1 MPGKDEKKEQEQEQK
16 QEQNQQQQEQN
27 QQEQEQKQQ
36 QQEQKQEQKQKLND
50 FYFSMMEFADNCI
63 KDSRTGLSDLINPET
78 NALYK
83 NATLKQ
89 VAKAMAYAQIAM
101 KYGKGP
107 EPDYDTQ
114 DNLKEQAKTDAE
126 KIFNSLNFQ
135 ATFKGMKNSEI
146 LKMVSD
152 PQKGKNFGNPIS
164 YEEFSKRLQEREK
177 SRAAEIKENAARIE
191 QQERLGG
198 LVNDLENSTSKS
210 FTGKLKSI
218 FVGNSKQYKAALK
231 AMKDLAGG
239 TVKYAVD
246 KTKAKQA
253 IVDYILV
260 RGGKERDH
268 QYGRDRFDA
277 FMKGL
282 GEVMTPYEFLQCCRE
297 VNKRREATYG
307 NTSYNIKPYNYLQGE
322 QLDTFKEE
330 EAKILDAE
338 KKALHKRNST
348 AKLRDEE
355 QEKAHATNER
365 RAKIEELT
373 KNEKDRAS
381 DDAKKI
387 RKDALSIA
395 SGEKPSS
402 NKTIP
407 ERDQDY
413 LNMIR
418 RAANLLK
425 DPNAQMNIDGLRKQ
439 IADRSEKHP
448 AFRLVA
454 QKLIR
459 DKGLT
464 DKFGYQETFTRK
476 MDEDTLKGLE
486 KQVKDL
492 QEQDQKLHPDDPIK
506 DVKVRDR
513 GLKELQKLEEI
524 QKAEDLE
531 NKRLEEQADKTKKTT
546 EKQGGDMVL

>member
-1 MPGKDEKKEQEQEQK
+1 MPGENETEKKTEAYKYYMNYANSMLSMVGTIISSSESTFEQMRQIYMG
-16 QEQNQQQQEQN
+16 N
-27 QQEQEQKQQ
+27 
-36 QQEQKQEQKQKLND
+36 
-50 FYFSMMEFADNCI
+50 I
-63 KDSRTGLSDLINPET
+63 
-78 NALYK
+78 
-83 NATLKQ
+83 
-89 VAKAMAYAQIAM
+89 AKAMAYAQMA
-101 KYGKGP
+101 KDNAGP
-107 EPDYDTQ
+107 FEDV
-114 DNLKEQAKTDAE
+114 E
-126 KIFNSLNFQ
+126 
-135 ATFKGMKNSEI
+135 G
-146 LKMVSD
+146 
-152 PQKGKNFGNPIS
+152 
-164 YEEFSKRLQEREK
+164 
-177 SRAAEIKENAARIE
+177 RAAEILKSEHFQSMYGSMGYEQMKNMLVKSANGIE
-191 QQERLGG
+191 VETFKYDEFTEKAQEYEETQEYRLGG
-198 LVNDLENSTSKS
+198 LVHQLETSTSKS

-268 QYGRDRFDA
+268 QNGRDRFDA

-307 NTSYNIKPYNYLQGE
+307 NTSYNIKPENYLQGE
-322 QLDTFKEE
+322 QLDAFQKE

-355 QEKAHATNER
+355 QEKAHATNVR

-373 KNEKDRAS
+373 KTEEDKTKS
-381 DDAKKI
+381 DAQRIHNDA
-387 RKDALSIA
+387 ASIA
-395 SGEKPSS
+395 KGEKLSF

-413 LNMIR
+413 LDMIR
-418 RAANLLK
+418 RAVDLRNDPDAQKKK
-425 DPNAQMNIDGLRKQ
+425 DSLSVKVGE
-439 IADRSEKHP
+439 RSRQHP

-464 DKFGYQETFTRK
+464 KMFGYQKTFTRK
-476 MDEDTLKGLE
+476 MDPAALEALE
-486 KQVKDL
+486 KQVNHL
-492 QEQDQKLHPDDPIK
+492 LEQDREKHPDDPIEG
-506 DVKVRDR
+506 VKVKGR
-513 GLKELQKLEEI
+513 GLKELQDLEEK

-531 NKRLEEQADKTKKTT
+531 NKGLEEQADKNKKTT
-546 EKQGGDMVL
+546 EPEKGSGPVL